1 MQIIVKENA
10 VKKSQVWSGRDRTEF
25 RIIDIT
31 EIEDHTWVH
40 YINIKTNQE
49 YSCYKDSFEARFTP
63 VLNRS

>member
-1 MQIIVKENA
+1 MQIVVKENV
-10 VKKSQVWSGRDRTEF
+10 VKKEQVWSGIDQKEF
-25 RIIDIT
+25 RIIDVT

-40 YINIKTNQE
+40 YINIKTSQE